1 MARHTSSTFKELQRI
16 LRHHDKLL
24 DESEFMLREMQRDID
39 AWKLDIKACEYFGA
53 RIRRANVRKRSHEQ
67 AFGRAGFSTYDVL

>member
-1 MARHTSSTFKELQRI
+1 MARHTSTFDELQRI

-24 DESEFMLREMQRDID
+24 DQSELMLREMQRDID

-53 RIRRANVRKRSHEQ
+53 RLRHANVRKRSHEQ
-67 AFGRAGFSTYDVL
+67 AFGREDFSTYDVL